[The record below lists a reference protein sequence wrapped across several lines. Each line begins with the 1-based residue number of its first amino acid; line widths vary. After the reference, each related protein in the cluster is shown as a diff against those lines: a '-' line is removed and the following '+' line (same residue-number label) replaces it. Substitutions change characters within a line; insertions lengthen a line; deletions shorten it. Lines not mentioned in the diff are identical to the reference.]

1 MLKRKPNNTELELIL
16 FSTAITQEQQVDSI
30 RNPELNQLRKLQN
43 LCILFFT
50 KLKTGKIGN

>member
-30 RNPELNQLRKLQN
+30 RNPELNQLRKL
-43 LCILFFT
+43 
-50 KLKTGKIGN
+50 